1 MKTNKKPFILLLSL
15 LITCHF
21 APLQTQAQETIQL
34 ETTTLTVE
42 SVVEDLDTPWEILW
56 GPDDWIWLTERGC
69 NVKRINPET
78 GEVSNLLNI
87 GDCHEEEESGLLGMV
102 LHPIFEV
109 TPHLFLVYTYLENDA
124 IKERCVRY
132 TYNESTQQLTEP
144 FVLIEDIKGNT
155 THDGSRLLILPDQT
169 LLMSTG
175 DAQDQAASQ
184 DTEKVTGKFLR
195 MNLDGSVP
203 TDNPF
208 GNLVYSIGHR
218 NAQGL
223 VMASNGTLYSSEH
236 GPNNDDELNII
247 QMGENYGWPNVHGYC
262 NGATE
267 MNFCETNNVVE
278 PLMAWTPTLAVAGI
292 DYYDHEAIPEWRNSI
307 LMTTLKEQDLRIL
320 KLNEAGDA
328 IVSEEIYLNRDF
340 GRLRDVCV
348 SPDGRI
354 FVAVSNR
361 DGRAFPKE
369 GDDRIVELKSDF
381 ETNIE
386 EIPSTNF
393 TLFPN
398 PNNGFFTFSW
408 QNLSSTSNYQLYIAD
423 IYGKEVY
430 RYEGNKLQNS
440 IDLTTFASGIYFLQ
454 VQQNEQVWASKIMVH

>member
-1 MKTNKKPFILLLSL
+1 MNTNKIPFLLFLAL
-15 LITCHF
+15 LFTFHF
-21 APLQTQAQETIQL
+21 IPLQIQAQETIQL
-34 ETTTLTVE
+34 ETTTLTVQ

-102 LHPIFEV
+102 LHPSFET
-109 TPHLFLVYTYLENDA
+109 TPHVFLVYTYLENNS

-132 TYNESTQQLTEP
+132 TYSESTQQLSDP
-144 FVLIEDIKGNT
+144 FVLIEGIKGNT

-175 DAQDQAASQ
+175 DAQDQPASQ
-184 DTEKVTGKFLR
+184 DTEKLTGKFLR

-203 TDNPF
+203 MDNPF
-208 GNLVYSIGHR
+208 DNLVYSFGHR

-223 VMASNGTLYSSEH
+223 VLASNGILYSSEH
-236 GPNNDDELNII
+236 GPNNDDELNLI
-247 QMGENYGWPNVHGYC
+247 QIGENYGWPNVHGFC
-262 NGATE
+262 NGTTE
-267 MNFCETNNVVE
+267 MNFCEANDVVE
-278 PLMAWTPTLAVAGI
+278 PLKAWTPTLAVAGI
-292 DYYDHEAIPEWRNSI
+292 DYYNHEAIPEWRNSI

-320 KLNEAGDA
+320 QLNEAGDA
-328 IVSEEIYLNRDF
+328 IVNEEVYLNQQF

-348 SPDGRI
+348 APDGRI

-361 DGRAFPKE
+361 DGRAFPRE

-386 EIPSTNF
+386 EITTSNF

-398 PNNGFFTFSW
+398 PNNGIFTFSW
-408 QNLSSTSNYQLYIAD
+408 QNLSTVTNYQLYIAD
-423 IYGKEVY
+423 IYGKEIY
-430 RYEGNKLQNS
+430 SYNGNKAQIS
-440 IDLTTFASGIYFLQ
+440 INLTTFTAGIYFLQ
-454 VQQNEQVWASKIMVH
+454 VRQNKEIWTSKIAIH